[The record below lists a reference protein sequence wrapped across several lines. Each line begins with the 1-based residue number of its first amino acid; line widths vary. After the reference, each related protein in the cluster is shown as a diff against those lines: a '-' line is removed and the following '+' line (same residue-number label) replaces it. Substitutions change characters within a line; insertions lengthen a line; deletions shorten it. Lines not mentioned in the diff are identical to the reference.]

1 MVKMKFRKETAEI
14 KKRDHL
20 LKANDPVYNL
30 LKLNSQTLKPEIL
43 IFN

>member
-1 MVKMKFRKETAEI
+1 MLRMKFRKETAEI

-30 LKLNSQTLKPEIL
+30 FKLNFQALEPVKLK
-43 IFN
+43 FN